1 MIEKLKIKNKII
13 CITGANGLVGRNL
26 VNELLKHN
34 CIIKI
39 ILKTQPKNFSEK
51 INFYIGDLSQPDLNL
66 QPFLK
71 GCDIFINCAAE
82 KINIAKMKPLH
93 IDGVSRIITA
103 IKKNFLVE
111 KKKVHFIQIS
121 SCGVYGT
128 QNFSKIQ
135 EKRYVDENFN
145 PNPKNQYEKT
155 KLESDDLLINFNE
168 KHIISYTILR
178 PSNIIC
184 SSDKNSRLSQLK
196 KYMKFRFFFYFG
208 IKDSIANYVHINDVT
223 KAILT
228 IMNNKKSFNNIY
240 NLSGNYNWHD
250 IINSILYLNHH
261 KIVNIRLPY
270 NLVKYPLLI
279 VKYILKKIITFPTFA
294 ALASKTIF
302 SSKKIQIDLNF
313 KFEKLLPE
321 SIQDFL
327 CNEIKKNTNNLSRKK
342 SPLSYCKLGKLSHK
356 IEKYP
361 AISVI
366 MTVYNSERFLD
377 ESIKS
382 VLDQTF
388 KNFEFII
395 VNDGSTDSSLKI
407 IQKFA
412 QDDKRIKVI
421 NKLNTGI
428 THSLNCAIDQAK
440 GEWIARIDGNDRCRK
455 DRFMLQ
461 YQRACSDF
469 RLVLIGSA
477 CHEIDSDGKRLKFFK
492 YPESHADLYNSLIN
506 MRKFFP
512 HSSYFIRSESV
523 KKIKGYKLLMTRSQ
537 DYDLSLRLSELG
549 NICCISEPLIDLRRH
564 KFSIS
569 FNDKITKQVIF
580 SRISLICYYLRKV
593 AQGDPLDDN
602 ISKSHF
608 KYIKDIIT
616 VQFDLSNNKIFNII
630 LKKLINYNRFI
641 HYDNLVFC
649 QVNKE
654 KILKNFFELSSKSI
668 EQA

>member
-13 CITGANGLVGRNL
+13 CITGANGLIGRAL

-34 CIIKI
+34 CTIKI
-39 ILKTQPKNFSEK
+39 LLRTQPKKFLEK
-51 INFYIGDLSQPDLNL
+51 INFYVGDLLQPDLNL

-71 GCDIFINCAAE
+71 GCDFFINCAAE
-82 KINIAKMKPLH
+82 KKNVAKMKSLH
-93 IDGVSRIITA
+93 IHSFSRLLTA
-103 IKKNFLVE
+103 IKQNYLVD
-111 KKKVHFIQIS
+111 KKKIHFIQIS
-121 SCGVYGT
+121 SCGVYGS
-128 QNFSKIQ
+128 QNFNKIQ
-135 EKRYVDENFN
+135 EKRYIDEDFD
-145 PNPKNQYEKT
+145 PNPVNEYEKT
-155 KLESDDLLINFNE
+155 KFQSDELLINFNE

-184 SSDKNSRLSQLK
+184 SSVKNSRLTQLK
-196 KYMKFRFFFYFG
+196 NILKINFFFYFG
-208 IKDSIANYVHINDVT
+208 TKGAIANNVHISDVI

-228 IMNNKKSFNNIY
+228 IMNNKKSLNNIY
-240 NLSGNYNWHD
+240 NLSNNNKWHD
-250 IINSILYLNHH
+250 IINKILYINNYR
-261 KIVNIRLPY
+261 IYNIRFPY
-270 NLVKYPLLI
+270 IIVKFPLLI
-279 VKYILKKIITFPTFA
+279 MRFILKKFIHVPLFA
-294 ALASKTIF
+294 ALASRTF
-302 SSKKIQIDLNF
+302 YSSKKIEKDLNF
-313 KFEKLLPE
+313 KYEK
-321 SIQDFL
+321 SILKDIQYFFYK
-327 CNEIKKNTNNLSRKK
+327 EIKENTNNLSRKK
-342 SPLSYCKLGKLSHK
+342 STLSYFKLEKLSHQ

-366 MTVYNSERFLD
+366 MIVYNSERFLD

-382 VLDQTF
+382 VLNQTF
-388 KNFEFII
+388 KDFEFII

-412 QDDKRIKVI
+412 QDDKRIIII

-440 GEWIARIDGNDRCRK
+440 GEWIARIDGDDRCRM

-461 YQRACSDF
+461 YQTACSDY

-477 CHEIDSDGKRLKFFK
+477 CHEIDSDGNRLKFFK
-492 YPESHADLYNSLIN
+492 YPESHADLCNSLIS
-506 MRKFFP
+506 MKKFFP

-564 KFSIS
+564 KFLIS

-580 SRISLICYYLRKV
+580 SRISLICYYLRK
-593 AQGDPLDDN
+593 AGQGDPLEDN

-608 KYIKDIIT
+608 EYIKDIVT
-616 VQFDLSNNKIFNII
+616 LQFDLSNNKIFNII

-641 HYDNLVFC
+641 YYDNLVFS
-649 QVNKE
+649 QINKK
-654 KILKNFFELSSKSI
+654 KILSKFFELSSKSI